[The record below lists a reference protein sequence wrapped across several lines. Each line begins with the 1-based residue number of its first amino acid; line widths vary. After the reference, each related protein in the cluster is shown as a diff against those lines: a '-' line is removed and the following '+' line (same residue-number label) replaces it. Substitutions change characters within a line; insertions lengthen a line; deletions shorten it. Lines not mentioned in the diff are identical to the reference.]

1 MQVTLFAYSS
11 CRYRIFSVSES
22 NFLKSNLVASIKI
35 YLAAWRIVNVSSLH
49 IFQVFVKK
57 LAFLNKI
64 LFEYSEYFIISKL
77 TRFKVFPFM
86 QLNIFSYLLKYILKR
101 TFLRAL
107 FLPLWF
113 FLFVLNRFSYR
124 LIFYFEV
131 RYNLSFWVPSSIW
144 KSSDASFINLM
155 LYDFG

>member
-35 YLAAWRIVNVSSLH
+35 VNVSNLH
-49 IFQVFVKK
+49 FFQVFVKK

-86 QLNIFSYLLKYILKR
+86 QLNIFLYFLKYILKR

-107 FLPLWF
+107 FLPL
-113 FLFVLNRFSYR
+113 
-124 LIFYFEV
+124 
-131 RYNLSFWVPSSIW
+131 
-144 KSSDASFINLM
+144 
-155 LYDFG
+155 